1 MKFKVEVMAT
11 WKETYYVEADNLEN
25 ASYIV
30 TELDGGTMVHGEL
43 EGTMKPHFVE
53 EIAEF
58 PERALTLM
66 EMEEQS
72 G

>member
-1 MKFKVEVMAT
+1 MKYKVEVIAT

-30 TELDGGTMVHGEL
+30 TELDGGTMVHGEMV
-43 EGTMKPHFVE
+43 GNMKPHFAE

-58 PERALTLM
+58 PERALHLM
-66 EMEEQS
+66 DMESQS